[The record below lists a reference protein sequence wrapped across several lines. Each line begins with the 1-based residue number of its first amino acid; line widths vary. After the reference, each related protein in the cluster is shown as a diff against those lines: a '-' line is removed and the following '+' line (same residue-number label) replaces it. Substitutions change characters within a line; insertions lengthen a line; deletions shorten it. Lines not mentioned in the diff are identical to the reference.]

1 MIPFDVESIMRTTLP
16 CVIALP
22 PQRQRSAM
30 FGALLFA
37 SIASPA
43 AAQMERVDAF
53 VRAEM
58 QRQRV
63 PGVSIAIVKDG
74 VIVKARG
81 YGLSNVELA
90 VPASPETV
98 YQSGSVGKQFTAT
111 LVMMLVEE
119 GRIGLEDPIGMYV
132 PEAPARWNDI
142 TIRHLLTHT
151 SGISDARWDSTDFQR
166 NYSEA
171 DLTRMIA
178 AMPLD
183 FAPGSKWKYSN
194 PAYILLGII
203 VHRVTGKFYGD
214 VLRERIFT
222 PLGMTTARI
231 ISEADIVPNRAAGY
245 QLVNGALKNQDWVSP
260 AMNTTADGSLY
271 LTVLDLAK
279 WDAALYGETL
289 LRRAS
294 LERMWTPVRLND
306 GTTHPYGFGWAFGDA
321 RGHRIIQHG
330 GAWQGFKSFIARYV
344 DDRVTVIVLMN
355 LGDADPGRFAHGV
368 AGAYGTALTTVP

>member
-43 AAQMERVDAF
+43 AAQLEQVDAF

-119 GRIGLEDPIGMYV
+119 GRIGLEDPIGKYV

-142 TIRHLLTHT
+142 TIRHVLTHT

-321 RGHRIIQHG
+321 LGHRIIQHG

-368 AGAYGTALTTVP
+368 AGAYDTALTTVP

>member
-22 PQRQRSAM
+22 LQRQRSAM
-30 FGALLFA
+30 LGALLFA

-43 AAQMERVDAF
+43 AAQLEQVDAF

-119 GRIGLEDPIGMYV
+119 GRIGLEDPIGKYV

-203 VHRVTGKFYGD
+203 VHRVTGRFYGD

-245 QLVNGALKNQDWVSP
+245 QLVKGELKNQDWVSP
-260 AMNTTADGSLY
+260 SMNTTADGSLY

-355 LGDADPGRFAHGV
+355 LGDADPARFAHGV
-368 AGAYGTALTTVP
+368 AGAYDTALTTVP

>member
-22 PQRQRSAM
+22 LHRQRSAM

-43 AAQMERVDAF
+43 AAQMEQVDAF

-119 GRIGLEDPIGMYV
+119 GRIGLEDPIGKYV

-194 PAYILLGII
+194 PAYIMLGII
-203 VHRVTGKFYGD
+203 VHKVTGKFYGE

-245 QLVNGALKNQDWVSP
+245 QLVKGELKNQDWVSP
-260 AMNTTADGSLY
+260 SMNTTADGSLY

-321 RGHRIIQHG
+321 NGHRILQHG

-355 LGDADPGRFAHGV
+355 LGNADPARFAHGV
-368 AGAYGTALTTVP
+368 AGAYDTALTTVP

>member
-22 PQRQRSAM
+22 LHRQRSAM

-43 AAQMERVDAF
+43 AAQMEQVDAF

-119 GRIGLEDPIGMYV
+119 GRIGLEDPIGKYV
-132 PEAPARWNDI
+132 PESPARWNDI

-151 SGISDARWDSTDFQR
+151 SGISDSRWDSTDFQR

-203 VHRVTGKFYGD
+203 VHRVTGRFYGD

-321 RGHRIIQHG
+321 LGHRIIQHG

-355 LGDADPGRFAHGV
+355 LGDADPARFAHGV
-368 AGAYGTALTTVP
+368 AGAYDTALTTVP